1 MLPIRVLQ
9 EAVKHCDRNEIIDKA
24 IEDLQEL
31 RKNKEED
38 TYSAASLSCKAVELL
53 ILLENHPEEYDS
65 VVNTAIESAGI
76 AKEVNDLSNPK

>member
-24 IEDLQEL
+24 IEDLHEL
-31 RKNKEED
+31 KNNKEEG
-38 TYSAASLSCKAVELL
+38 YSSASLSCKAVELL
-53 ILLENHPEEYDS
+53 ILLENHPEEYDN

-76 AKEVNDLSNPK
+76 AKEVNELSNPN